1 MDISGHLLCRPS
13 EIDPARPVGLWWCA
27 DVLDVQTVVRNAA
40 AKPSAAQWD
49 SLPREVWDW
58 VEQFPYVFV
67 CVPPGETQRE
77 IAAELQKRVTAPIL
91 LADQASFRGNKSVC
105 ELARNA
111 GQRAVEGLLLGAYE
125 LPMPGLL
132 QLADVD
138 MDGPISQ
145 NRMMSGILSLDYC
158 LGGFRGGELSVWT
171 GKRGEGKSTWLGQLL
186 NEADNQ
192 GKRVCAYS
200 GELPKR
206 QFKRSML
213 VQAAG
218 PDYVTP
224 VPDQMTG
231 RTEYTVRP
239 EIRERLDRWWRDRL
253 LITDIQQANAHDEDT
268 ILRLF
273 EYAYRKYGCDVF
285 LVDNIMT
292 AQLSRER
299 ELGLW
304 RAQSAFTQRLSA
316 FAKKNGAHVHL
327 VAHPRK
333 TGERGVSADDVAGTA
348 DITNLAD
355 NVFSVERVPEERVE
369 SEGCSTRVKIIKN
382 RRNGARAVIAL
393 QFEET
398 SRRFYEPGENP
409 GKRYTWEAEWNGH
422 G

>member
-1 MDISGHLLCRPS
+1 M
-13 EIDPARPVGLWWCA
+13 
-27 DVLDVQTVVRNAA
+27 DVQTVVRNAV
-40 AKPSAAQWD
+40 AKPSITEWD
-49 SLPREVWDW
+49 RIPREVWDW

-67 CVPPGETQRE
+67 CVPPGEAQQE
-77 IAAELQKRVTAPIL
+77 ISTELQKRVTVSIL
-91 LADQASFRGNKSVC
+91 LADLASFRGNKSVF
-105 ELARNA
+105 ELFQNA

-132 QLADVD
+132 QLSDVD
-138 MDGPISQ
+138 VDGPISQ

-171 GKRGEGKSTWLGQLL
+171 GKRGEGKSTWLGQVL
-186 NEADNQ
+186 NEAVNQ

-200 GELPKR
+200 GELPAR
-206 QFKRSML
+206 QFKLSML
-213 VQAAG
+213 PQAAG

-224 VPDQMTG
+224 VPDPMTG
-231 RTEYTVRP
+231 RTEYTVAP
-239 EIRERLDRWWRDRL
+239 EIRQLLEGWWRDRL
-253 LITDIQQANAHDEDT
+253 LLTDIRQANAHDEDT

-355 NVFSVERVPEERVE
+355 NVFSVERIPEDKI
-369 SEGCSTRVKIIKN
+369 GPDGFSTRIKIIKN
-382 RRNGARAVIAL
+382 RRNGTMATIGL
-393 QFEET
+393 NFEET
-398 SRRFYEPGENP
+398 SRRFYEDGGNP
-409 GKRYTWEAEWNGH
+409 RKKYTWEAEWNGH

>member
-67 CVPPGETQRE
+67 CVPPGEAQRE

-138 MDGPISQ
+138 MGGPISQ

-186 NEADNQ
+186 NEAVNQ
-192 GKRVCAYS
+192 GKRVCA
-200 GELPKR
+200 
-206 QFKRSML
+206 
-213 VQAAG
+213 
-218 PDYVTP
+218 
-224 VPDQMTG
+224 
-231 RTEYTVRP
+231 
-239 EIRERLDRWWRDRL
+239 
-253 LITDIQQANAHDEDT
+253 
-268 ILRLF
+268 
-273 EYAYRKYGCDVF
+273 
-285 LVDNIMT
+285 
-292 AQLSRER
+292 
-299 ELGLW
+299 
-304 RAQSAFTQRLSA
+304 
-316 FAKKNGAHVHL
+316 
-327 VAHPRK
+327 
-333 TGERGVSADDVAGTA
+333 
-348 DITNLAD
+348 
-355 NVFSVERVPEERVE
+355 
-369 SEGCSTRVKIIKN
+369 
-382 RRNGARAVIAL
+382 
-393 QFEET
+393 
-398 SRRFYEPGENP
+398 
-409 GKRYTWEAEWNGH
+409 
-422 G
+422 

>member
-1 MDISGHLLCRPS
+1 M
-13 EIDPARPVGLWWCA
+13 
-27 DVLDVQTVVRNAA
+27 DVQTVIRNAV
-40 AKPSAAQWD
+40 AKPSITEWD
-49 SLPREVWDW
+49 SIPREVWDW

-67 CVPPGETQRE
+67 CVPPGEAQQE
-77 IAAELQKRVTAPIL
+77 ISTELQKRVTVSIL
-91 LADQASFRGNKSVC
+91 LADLASFRGNKSVF
-105 ELARNA
+105 ELFQNA
-111 GQRAVEGLLLGAYE
+111 GQKAIDSLLFGAYE
-125 LPMPGLL
+125 LPMPGLI
-132 QLADVD
+132 QLADVSID
-138 MDGPISQ
+138 EPISK
-145 NRMMSGILSLDYC
+145 NRMMSGIMSLDYC

-171 GKRGEGKSTWLGQLL
+171 GKRGEGKSTWLGQVL
-186 NEADNQ
+186 NEAVNQ
-192 GKRVCAYS
+192 NKRVCVYS
-200 GELPKR
+200 GELPEG
-206 QFKRSML
+206 QFKSTMI

-218 PDYVTP
+218 PDYVAP
-224 VPDQMTG
+224 VPDQRTG

-239 EIRERLDRWWRDRL
+239 DVMNRINEWWRDRF
-253 LITDIQQANAHDEDT
+253 LITDIKQANAHDEDN

-299 ELGLW
+299 EMGLW
-304 RAQSAFTQRLSA
+304 RAQSAFTQRLSS
-316 FAKKNGAHVHL
+316 FAKKNGTHVHL

-369 SEGCSTRVKIIKN
+369 AEGCSTRIKIIKN
-382 RRNGARAVIAL
+382 RRNGAREVIAL

-398 SRRFYEPGENP
+398 SRRFYESGGNP
-409 GKRYTWEAEWNGH
+409 RKKYTWEAEWNGH

>member
-1 MDISGHLLCRPS
+1 
-13 EIDPARPVGLWWCA
+13 
-27 DVLDVQTVVRNAA
+27 
-40 AKPSAAQWD
+40 
-49 SLPREVWDW
+49 
-58 VEQFPYVFV
+58 
-67 CVPPGETQRE
+67 
-77 IAAELQKRVTAPIL
+77 
-91 LADQASFRGNKSVC
+91 
-105 ELARNA
+105 
-111 GQRAVEGLLLGAYE
+111 
-125 LPMPGLL
+125 
-132 QLADVD
+132 
-138 MDGPISQ
+138 
-145 NRMMSGILSLDYC
+145 
-158 LGGFRGGELSVWT
+158 
-171 GKRGEGKSTWLGQLL
+171 
-186 NEADNQ
+186 
-192 GKRVCAYS
+192 
-200 GELPKR
+200 
-206 QFKRSML
+206 ML

>member
-1 MDISGHLLCRPS
+1 MDISAHLLCRPS
-13 EIDPARPVGLWWCA
+13 EIDPSRPVGLWWCA
-27 DVLDVQTVVRNAA
+27 DVLDVQTVIKNAV
-40 AKPSAAQWD
+40 AKPGVTDWD
-49 SLPREVWDW
+49 ALPREVWGW
-58 VEQFPYVFV
+58 VDQFPYVFV
-67 CVPPGETQRE
+67 CVPPGETQQE
-77 IAAELQKRVTAPIL
+77 IATELQKRVTVSIL
-91 LADQASFRGNKSVC
+91 LADAASFRGNKSVC
-105 ELARNA
+105 ELAQNA
-111 GQRAVEGLLLGAYE
+111 GQRAVEGLLFGAYE
-125 LPMPGLL
+125 MPMPGLI
-132 QLADVD
+132 QIADVD
-138 MDGPISQ
+138 LDEPIIK

-158 LGGFRGGELSVWT
+158 MGGFRGGELSVWT
-171 GKRGEGKSTWLGQLL
+171 GKRGEGKSTWLGQVL
-186 NEADNQ
+186 NEAVNQ
-192 GKRVCAYS
+192 GKRVCVYS

-206 QFKRSML
+206 QFKLSML

-218 PDYVTP
+218 PDYVSP
-224 VPDQMTG
+224 IPDPATG
-231 RTEYTVRP
+231 RTEYTVKP
-239 EIRERLDRWWRDRL
+239 EILKRLDDWWRDRL
-253 LITDIQQANAHDEDT
+253 LLTDIEQANAHDEDN

-292 AQLSRER
+292 AQLSKER

-355 NVFSVERVPEERVE
+355 NVFSVERVPEEKVE
-369 SEGCSTRVKIIKN
+369 VEGCSARLKIIKN
-382 RRNGARAVIAL
+382 RRYGTRATIAL

-398 SRRFYEPGENP
+398 SRRFYESGGNP
-409 GKRYTWEAEWNGH
+409 RKKYTWEAEWNGH